1 MCLKPKM
8 KWLVY
13 GANGW
18 IGGQVCDTL
27 SKSYENVVIKADA
40 RVDDSQSVRLEIE
53 ATQPDR
59 VICLIG
65 RTHGGKYTTID
76 YLEQP
81 GKLTENIRD
90 NLFSPVS
97 LAMICK
103 GLNVHM
109 TYLGTGCIFTQDPD
123 EISNSSGYT
132 EESLPDFFGSGYSTV
147 KGYTDRLMHQ
157 LDALNVRIRMPII
170 GSHNPRNF
178 ITKITKYDKVVN
190 IQNSMTVLP
199 NLIPIMLDLAKKKHT
214 GTVNLTNPGT
224 VSHNEI
230 LDMYREYVDSTF
242 EYTNFTMEEQDKIL
256 DSKRSNN
263 KLNTSLL
270 EEMYPDVPHIKE
282 SIKSLLQHWE

>member
-282 SIKSLLQHWE
+282 SIKSLLQDWE